1 LSSADKWFEEVRGS
15 EALKLARTHST
26 RHIQP
31 KIRTLIDLAT
41 HVFKGKVFMNET
53 DDKELKEMAGA
64 TIDQDFSRVFKV
76 LITLPDLAP
85 LLLQCKFMSLY
96 TMFAQALASGW
107 LSLSQIP
114 RKDRKLSDSL
124 TKEFTT
130 LRMHT
135 KEFRTFVMANEIPE
149 FRKTANVKDHMVL
162 SRMNMKFECSKSQIE
177 AVLQSA
183 DHYIAK
189 VWGFLGSLMSLCLG
203 SLLYEPITI
212 LEDSNRMIR
221 LCSNIF

>member
-1 LSSADKWFEEVRGS
+1 MSSAEKWFEEVRAT
-15 EALKLARTHST
+15 EAIKLARAYST

-31 KIRTLIDLAT
+31 KIRTLMDLAL
-41 HVFKGKVFMNET
+41 HVFKGKVFIDEADVKT
-53 DDKELKEMAGA
+53 LKEKADA

-76 LITLPDLAP
+76 LITMPDLAP

-96 TMFAQALASGW
+96 TSFARALASGW
-107 LSLSQIP
+107 LSQSQIL
-114 RKDRKLSDSL
+114 RRDRKLSDSL
-124 TKEFTT
+124 TKEFIT

-135 KEFRTFVMANEIPE
+135 KEFRNFVMANEIPR
-149 FRKTANVKDHMVL
+149 FWKSATVKDDLVV

-177 AVLQSA
+177 AVLESA
-183 DHYIAK
+183 DRYIAK

-203 SLLYEPITI
+203 SLL